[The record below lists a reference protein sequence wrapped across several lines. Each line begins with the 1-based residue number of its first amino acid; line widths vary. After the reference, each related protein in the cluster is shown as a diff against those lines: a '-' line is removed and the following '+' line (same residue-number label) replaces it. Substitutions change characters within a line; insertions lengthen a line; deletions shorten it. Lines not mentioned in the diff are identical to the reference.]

1 MSRFAGFISGLLFF
15 LFLRVSSWVCSV
27 PMWATL
33 ICHFVFGLPIFW
45 FWLTLA
51 AWLLGG
57 LLWYLVIVF
66 ARWGA
71 DTAEADVVKEN
82 KNPYSVGNKKD

>member
-1 MSRFAGFISGLLFF
+1 MKDFLWGLFFF
-15 LFLRVSSWVCSV
+15 LFIRVSSWLCSI

-51 AWLLGG
+51 AWLLAGIIQY
-57 LLWYLVIVF
+57 LLVLF
-66 ARWGA
+66 ARWGGQSEQPNA
-71 DTAEADVVKEN
+71 DKPN
-82 KNPYSVGNKKD
+82 KNPYSHKNDF